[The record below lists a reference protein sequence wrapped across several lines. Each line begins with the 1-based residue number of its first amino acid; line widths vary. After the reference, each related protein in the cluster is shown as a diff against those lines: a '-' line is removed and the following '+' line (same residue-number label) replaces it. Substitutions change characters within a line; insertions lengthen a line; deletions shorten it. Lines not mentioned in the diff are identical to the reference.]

1 MLEDMRATIADARMH
16 VLVSHPE
23 PDPGDLGGGFLGNI
37 EVHVHVLVVDRSSY
51 RNLQDAMAHTCLAS
65 PHAANFLEHR
75 SCTNSK
81 QKLPFQKVWALKKN
95 PEWFEKS
102 SEYKQFAQITI
113 PILDAVLK

>member
-37 EVHVHVLVVDRSSY
+37 EVHVHVLVVDCSSD

-81 QKLPFQKVWALKKN
+81 QKLPFQKV
-95 PEWFEKS
+95 
-102 SEYKQFAQITI
+102 
-113 PILDAVLK
+113 